1 LNKINGNRGMVS
13 FEYDF
18 ARRRFLFDGRDYME
32 AHRKL
37 NVPESKVEVLQ
48 TANISNFE
56 SESKA
61 LQSNTLETIISL
73 PRSEFEDIPF

>member
-1 LNKINGNRGMVS
+1 MIS

-18 ARRRFLFDGRDYME
+18 AKRRFLFDGRDYME

-37 NVPESKVEVLQ
+37 TITEAKIEVSQ

-56 SESKA
+56 SESK
-61 LQSNTLETIISL
+61 SLETIISL
-73 PRSEFEDIPF
+73 PHSEFSDIPF